1 MTRLQN
7 WLASL
12 ALTLSLIGL
21 FTLVGT
27 IERWGAEFDG
37 PSNEQRA
44 TSHFSSAAEFHRI
57 AVDISGCSPKW
68 AVLTPILE
76 VTIEVSSDLGW
87 TAVGCT
93 RFAHARAKPIP
104 TGRVVAKADGVTSD
118 R

>member
-27 IERWGAEFDG
+27 IERWGAEFDEA
-37 PSNEQRA
+37 PPPIASRLTPHA
-44 TSHFSSAAEFHRI
+44 TDIRRV
-57 AVDISGCSPKW
+57 AVDISSCTPPW
-68 AVLTPILE
+68 ARVTPILE
-76 VTIEVSSDLGW
+76 ITIEVSSDLGW